1 MFTHTPGGFHGLLK
15 HCLYFLFFL
24 QEQNTVGA
32 KGMSPD
38 CIKLLFDILYKII
51 AHLFSTFIYILSY
64 TLFIYRYRTRLT
76 NFANKYV
83 KTSLKQKMLEAIAGH
98 NV

>member
-1 MFTHTPGGFHGLLK
+1 
-15 HCLYFLFFL
+15 
-24 QEQNTVGA
+24 
-32 KGMSPD
+32 MSPD
-38 CIKLLFDILYKII
+38 CIKLLFVILYKII

-83 KTSLKQKMLEAIAGH
+83 KTSLKQKMLEAIAGIMSDYLTYLFEDLMCMSEYLKRM
-98 NV
+98 